1 MSFSVMGG
9 ALIVAWGVV
18 EVVWA
23 LVADLPRSQ
32 IAQGLFFI
40 ELGLAFLAMALLQ
53 PGVMRSSVAGA
64 LGVSAFISAVMQYR
78 LVRAESQ
85 RG

>member
-1 MSFSVMGG
+1 MSFSVLGG
-9 ALIVAWGVV
+9 PLIAAWGVV

-23 LVADLPRSQ
+23 LVSNLPRSQ
-32 IAQGLFFI
+32 VAQGLFFI
-40 ELGLAFLAMALLQ
+40 EPGLAVLAVALLQ

-64 LGVSAFISAVMQYR
+64 LGVSAIISAVMQYR